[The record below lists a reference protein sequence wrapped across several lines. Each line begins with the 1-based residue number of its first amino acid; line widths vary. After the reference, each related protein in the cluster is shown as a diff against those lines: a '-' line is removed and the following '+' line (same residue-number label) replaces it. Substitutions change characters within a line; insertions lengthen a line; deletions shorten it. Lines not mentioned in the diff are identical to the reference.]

1 MRLLLALV
9 LLAAPGP
16 AVTPPAAPA
25 AAELA
30 DAEAKALLHLRQSFE
45 RVGRSSPVSDPALTQ
60 AARTLAREALHG
72 TAQAAGGTR
81 IGLAV
86 SEAGGWDPNPRLV
99 LIRSWRTETTLQSFL
114 QRTEFTAEPASHA
127 GVALVADDDHTVLA
141 LLLAERKA
149 VVQPF
154 PRKVAVAPSRQR
166 LCFELRSPLGRP
178 SVFVTR
184 PSGTV

>member
-60 AARTLAREALHG
+60 AAGTLAREALLG

-81 IGLAV
+81 IGLA
-86 SEAGGWDPNPRLV
+86 
-99 LIRSWRTETTLQSFL
+99 
-114 QRTEFTAEPASHA
+114 
-127 GVALVADDDHTVLA
+127 
-141 LLLAERKA
+141 
-149 VVQPF
+149 
-154 PRKVAVAPSRQR
+154 
-166 LCFELRSPLGRP
+166 
-178 SVFVTR
+178 
-184 PSGTV
+184 